1 MPCWR
6 AEMNEG
12 VALGDET
19 RAILALADIL
29 QAPRVGINRRQRV
42 PLQPRMRLRYVHE
55 MRVQQ
60 ASKRIQSSPHV
71 PNHGEDLREILV
83 ICAINKKKRPL
94 ARPLVV

>member
-1 MPCWR
+1 
-6 AEMNEG
+6 MNEG

-19 RAILALADIL
+19 RAILALADTL

-60 ASKRIQSSPHV
+60 ASKRIQSSPHGV